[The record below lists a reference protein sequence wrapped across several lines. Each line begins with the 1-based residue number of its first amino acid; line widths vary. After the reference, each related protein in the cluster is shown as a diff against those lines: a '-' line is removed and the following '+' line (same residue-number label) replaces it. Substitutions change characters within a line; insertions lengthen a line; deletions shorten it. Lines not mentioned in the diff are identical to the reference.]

1 MPQLP
6 RAGETFGRYRIDRQ
20 LGEGGMGVVHAA
32 TDTVLDRPV
41 ALKVMSAH
49 LTLAGV
55 EGPGGTAGHEE
66 FLQRFEREAALLAR
80 LDSPHVIGIFEAG
93 EHDGCPFIATQLVG
107 GGDLGALIAR
117 RGPMPPVLATTV
129 CAQVADALADAH
141 AAGVVH
147 RDVKPTNVL
156 LRDADDPDLHAYLCD
171 FGIAR
176 SADDGG
182 LTAAGAV
189 SGTWTYLA
197 PECGQGRP
205 ATPSSDLYSVGCLL
219 WATLTGQ
226 PPFRGTDVE
235 VAVAHQRAPV
245 PQLQTG
251 GAGGTGDPFLEQVNA
266 ILRATLAKD
275 PAERLPDAGALRD
288 ALLALAQAPPPTL
301 PVRPL
306 PVGPVGA
313 PGRPATG
320 PGSTTGGRP
329 PGTPTPGPLTPGAFP
344 PPVPPHGDS
353 PRRRAWAVAG
363 AAVAVLAVV
372 GGVVAATTLGGDDD
386 PGRAGGVEGSA
397 GPSDSTSGDPSES
410 STGEPSESPTESTA
424 PAATS
429 GAGRRGDLD
438 DDGFGDLVVLDTT
451 DEKNVSTTWL
461 SDGEGLNEQE
471 TVTLPPTKGFKS
483 RDEVLAD
490 TDGDGVAELLEITQ
504 RNRPGA
510 PVQVRAVPTDG
521 SEPGPVAEIAPLAG
535 QDEYVTYYPGD
546 ADGDGRDDLTIVV
559 WAEDEPF
566 DYFVSLATDDGFTD
580 PRPALQTQGISYDAS
595 DTEVGDVDGDGR
607 VDVVVI
613 TTVERPQY
621 SYRTNVTVYSGDG
634 RRFTARTRDGSA
646 ERDFV
651 TGLAPQLLMA
661 DTDGDGD
668 QEVLL
673 ADVYASGGVSP
684 VHLLDDRDG
693 RLSAPR
699 VAGLVED
706 YDMAITVSDVNGDGL
721 DDLVQ
726 LHQRDAGARPV
737 FVSAVLARESGD
749 LAAPQL
755 WGRYRLPPDG
765 DGYLSLGGESFP

>member
-32 TDTVLDRPV
+32 TDTVLGRPV

-55 EGPGGTAGHEE
+55 EGTAGHEE
-66 FLQRFEREAALLAR
+66 FLKRFEREAALLAR

-93 EHDGCPFIATQLVG
+93 EHEGCPFIATQLVG

-117 RGPMPPVLATTV
+117 RGPMPPVLAATV

-245 PQLQTG
+245 PQLETG

-266 ILRATLAKD
+266 VLRATLAKD
-275 PAERLPDAGALRD
+275 PAERVPDAGALRN
-288 ALLALAQAPPPTL
+288 ALLALAQTPSPTL
-301 PVRPL
+301 PVRPRL
-306 PVGPVGA
+306 PTGPGA
-313 PGRPATG
+313 PAGRPATG
-320 PGSTTGGRP
+320 PGSTTGGRT
-329 PGTPTPGPLTPGAFP
+329 PGTPTPGPLTPGALP
-344 PPVPPHGDS
+344 PPAPPGPGS
-353 PRRRAWAVAG
+353 PRRRTWAVAG
-363 AAVAVLAVV
+363 AALAVLVVV

-386 PGRAGGVEGSA
+386 PGRTGGVEGGSSA
-397 GPSDSTSGDPSES
+397 SPTEAPTDSPTES
-410 STGEPSESPTESTA
+410 ATDTPTESTA
-424 PAATS
+424 PTPTS

-451 DEKNVSTTWL
+451 GGENVSTTWR
-461 SDGEGLNEQE
+461 SDGTGFVQE
-471 TVTLPPTKGFKS
+471 EDVPAGAGRFAT
-483 RDEVLAD
+483 REEVLAD
-490 TDGDGVAELLEITQ
+490 TDGDGVAELLRISRREGP
-504 RNRPGA
+504 RS

-521 SEPGPVAEIAPLAG
+521 SAPAPVVEFDSPDPDRFL
-535 QDEYVTYYPGD
+535 TFYPGD
-546 ADGDGRDDLTIVV
+546 ADGDGRDDLTMTV

-566 DYFVSLATDDGFTD
+566 DYYVSLATDDGFTE
-580 PRPALQTQGISYDAS
+580 PRRALQTQGISYAAS

-607 VDVVVI
+607 VDVVVT

-621 SYRTNVTVYSGDG
+621 RYRTSVSVYSGDG
-634 RRFTARTRDGSA
+634 RRFTARSRGGP

-651 TGLAPQLLMA
+651 TGLAPHLLMA

-673 ADVYASGGVSP
+673 ADTYASGGVVP
-684 VHLLDDRDG
+684 VHLLDDDGG

-706 YDMAITVSDVNGDGL
+706 FDMAITVSDVNGDGL

-726 LHQRDAGARPV
+726 LHQREANSRPV
-737 FVSAVLARESGD
+737 SISAILARESGD

-755 WGRYRLPPDG
+755 WGRYRLPADADP
-765 DGYLSLGGESFP
+765 YLSLGGETFP